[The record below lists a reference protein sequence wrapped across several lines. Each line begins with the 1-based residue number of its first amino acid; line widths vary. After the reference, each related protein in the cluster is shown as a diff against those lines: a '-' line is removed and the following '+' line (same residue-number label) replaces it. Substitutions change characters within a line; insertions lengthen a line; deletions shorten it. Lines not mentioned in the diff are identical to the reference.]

1 MFGNQLK
8 ERPLT
13 TFEYRFFYVREF
25 SQGKRKMLEG
35 FVRWCKKS
43 DVGLSQQV
51 SVTDVIDE
59 EPTGLYDDFYVKV
72 Q

>member
-8 ERPLT
+8 EHPLT
-13 TFEYRFFYVREF
+13 TFEYLFLCVCEF
-25 SQGKRKMLEG
+25 PQGKRKMLEG

-43 DVGLSQQV
+43 DVGLSQQI